1 MALAIKN
8 AIDKNKK
15 FMAIVEF
22 KDQHYELVDQLY
34 TDSETEKIKFTV
46 NGEVYMYDPNY
57 FEPEH
62 ASKCC
67 GIRVYLKDPNHMF
80 LKRDKFIGE
89 FFTTG
94 NIIRLLTAET
104 DEGVQELEY
113 MLRTTEEKREEKNEM
128 KDILD
133 IVNKIEE
140 LLRKSKFEWFM
151 AYDPKEKAWSFQIK
165 EK

>member
-1 MALAIKN
+1 MTLEIKN
-8 AIDKNKK
+8 AIDKKKK

-22 KDQHYELVDQLY
+22 KDQHYERVDQLY
-34 TDSETEKIKFTV
+34 TDSENEKIKFTV
-46 NGEVYMYDPNY
+46 NGEVYLYDPNY
-57 FEPEH
+57 
-62 ASKCC
+62 
-67 GIRVYLKDPNHMF
+67 KDSNHTF
-80 LKRDKFIGE
+80 FKYDKFIDE

-104 DEGVQELEY
+104 DEEIQELEY
-113 MLRTTEEKREEKNEM
+113 ILRTTEEKREEKNEM

-133 IVNKIEE
+133 IVDKIEE

-151 AYDPKEKAWSFQIK
+151 AYDPKEKAWSFKIK